1 MNEALLARLN
11 LLENKV
17 RELVE
22 KYRLIRQECAYLS
35 EENMTLKETIKKQSL
50 QLNNLE
56 NQYKISKLVAS
67 IAPDAESAA
76 ELREKIDAYIT
87 DIDRCIDFLS
97 K

>member
-1 MNEALLARLN
+1 MNEALLAKLN
-11 LLENKV
+11 LLESKV
-17 RELVE
+17 QELVE
-22 KYRLIRQECAYLS
+22 KYKLIQQKCTYLS
-35 EENMTLKETIKKQSL
+35 EENLALKETIKKQTL

-67 IAPDAESAA
+67 IASDAESAA
-76 ELREKIDAYIT
+76 ELREKIDAYIA